1 MIIGLE
7 GVSCVGKT
15 TLARTLAE
23 RLDAHVVPCYYHAA
37 PDPSQ
42 LPPPD
47 SETAEAQ
54 LAALS
59 VLLPVEALRREAALA
74 VDGRGQVVILDR
86 TVDTLLA
93 HAHAVGRLHGYDC
106 DAPARALVLA
116 HPIVVPDLT
125 LLLHA
130 SDGERARRAA
140 RRVNIPRLF
149 YDPTFTR
156 YFTEHFTNPLVPKL
170 VPITTDA
177 SPDAVADQAAAVIRQ
192 HCAARMGAAA

>member
-15 TLARTLAE
+15 TLARALAR

-37 PDPSQ
+37 PDPAQ

-54 LAALS
+54 LAALT

-74 VDGRGQVVILDR
+74 AAGRGQVVILDR

-106 DAPARALVLA
+106 DAAARALILA

-130 SDGERARRAA
+130 CDGERSRRAA
-140 RRVNIPRLF
+140 RRVNMPPLF
-149 YDPTFTR
+149 YDSTFAG
-156 YFTEHFTNPLVPKL
+156 YFTEHFSDPLVPQL
-170 VPITTDA
+170 VPVATDA
-177 SPDAVADQAAAVIRQ
+177 GPDAVADQAAAIVRQ
-192 HCAARMGAAA
+192 HRATRMGAAA